1 MGLDV
6 SNLRR
11 YQPAPVAQ
19 AERQPRPTLPPQP
32 DVVIFAGGNSGE
44 ALGLRIQAL
53 GYEDGVHIRVCGLN
67 NDMLAPRSIPV
78 RDPGG
83 QVTGLQLTERL
94 VMNRENPRDLVNS
107 HPVLSRRYERLLR
120 GVPVLETYMRAG
132 PHGGHGHPT
141 ISALDIDLHIDEV
154 VAFLRRGLLTLR
166 TETAAQPG
174 QSDWERVRQGLQER
188 QQAKP
193 EKRVMYLGGGA
204 GSTGNA
210 GHHLL
215 PYLTRHVLSEHG
227 IGPAEVWGVVLGP
240 RAFTGLTPYIRANYR
255 ALLESLD
262 HMTQHGQRREY
273 ANGLT
278 IDMAMPPYDR
288 LFLIDDPHLPSEK
301 ARVTEAEVERFLDRT
316 AQSLYLLLRGD
327 VWETVAAHTAQPDR
341 AQVLEDRRPRY
352 LHTVNAVMAGV
363 DRSYLTDALTSRI
376 SDQMLDAFAQRLAA

>member
-1 MGLDV
+1 MELDV
-6 SNLRR
+6 RTLTR
-11 YQPAPVAQ
+11 YQATPVAQ
-19 AERQPRPTLPPQP
+19 PQRQSRPTLPPQP

-67 NDMLAPRSIPV
+67 NDMLAPRSVPV
-78 RDPGG
+78 REPGG
-83 QVTGLQLTERL
+83 QVTELQLTERL
-94 VMNRENPRDLVNS
+94 VMNSENPRDLVNS
-107 HPVLSRRYERLLR
+107 DPLLARRYERLLR

-154 VAFLRRGLLTLR
+154 IGFVRRGVLTLR
-166 TETAAQPG
+166 TETAAKPG

-193 EKRVMYLGGGA
+193 EKRVLYLGGGA
-204 GSTGNA
+204 GSMGNA
-210 GHHLL
+210 GHHLM
-215 PYLTRHVLSEHG
+215 PYLTRHLLAEHE
-227 IGPAEVWGVVLGP
+227 IAPAEVWGVVLGP

-255 ALLESLD
+255 ALLEALD

-278 IDMAMPPYDR
+278 IDMKRPPYDR

-301 ARVTEAEVERFLDRT
+301 GRVTEAEVERFLDRT
-316 AQSLYLLLRGD
+316 ALSLYLLLRGD
-327 VWETVAAHTAQPDR
+327 VWETVAAHTAQPNR
-341 AQVLEDRRPRY
+341 AQALEDRRPRY

-363 DRSYLTDALTSRI
+363 DRAYLADALTSRVA
-376 SDQMLDAFAQRLAA
+376 DQMLEAFRQRLAA

>member
-11 YQPAPVAQ
+11 YQLNPVAQ
-19 AERQPRPTLPPQP
+19 PDRQPRPTLPPQP

-67 NDMLAPRSIPV
+67 NDMLAPRAIPL
-78 RDPGG
+78 RGADG
-83 QVTGLQLTERL
+83 QVSGLQLTERL
-94 VMNRENPRDLVNS
+94 VMNCENPRDLVNS
-107 HPVLSRRYERLLR
+107 HPLLSRRYERLLR

-154 VAFLRRGLLTLR
+154 IGFLRRGLLTLR
-166 TETAAQPG
+166 TETAVQPG
-174 QSDWERVRQGLQER
+174 QSDWDIIRQR
-188 QQAKP
+188 QQDRQQTKP
-193 EKRVMYLGGGA
+193 EKRVVYLGGGA
-204 GSTGNA
+204 GSMGNA

-215 PYLTRHVLSEHG
+215 PHLTRHLLAEYG
-227 IGPAEVWGVVLGP
+227 IAPAEVWGVVLGP

-262 HMTQHGQRREY
+262 HMTRHGHRREY
-273 ANGLT
+273 GNGLT
-278 IDMAMPPYDR
+278 IDLATPPYDR

-301 ARVTEAEVERFLDRT
+301 AKVTEAEVERFLDRT
-316 AQSLYLLLRGD
+316 ALSLYLLLRGD

-363 DRSYLTDALTSRI
+363 DRSYLADALTTRI
-376 SDQMLDAFAQRLAA
+376 TDQMLDAFGQRLAA